1 MYLRLYLC
9 IPGQYLIKFDFL
21 QTSPRFYF
29 NDLRKM
35 MSAWS
40 KPTTP
45 SAFLYHLLRLYS
57 SILHSR
63 KIKVVLYVAD
73 LNVLSKAPDFFF
85 ILPKVNLLLIASI
98 FQTDQMKI
106 PLTPKIMRTHYIYL
120 FFG

>member
-1 MYLRLYLC
+1 
-9 IPGQYLIKFDFL
+9 
-21 QTSPRFYF
+21 
-29 NDLRKM
+29 

-63 KIKVVLYVAD
+63 KIAVVLYVAD

-106 PLTPKIMRTHYIYL
+106 PLTPKRCSL
-120 FFG
+120 

>member
-9 IPGQYLIKFDFL
+9 IPAVLNKIWL
-21 QTSPRFYF
+21 PAIPRFYF
-29 NDLRKM
+29 NGLRKM

-63 KIKVVLYVAD
+63 KIAVVLYVAD

-106 PLTPKIMRTHYIYL
+106 PLTPKRCSL
-120 FFG
+120 

>member
-1 MYLRLYLC
+1 
-9 IPGQYLIKFDFL
+9 
-21 QTSPRFYF
+21 
-29 NDLRKM
+29 

-63 KIKVVLYVAD
+63 KIAVVLYVAD

-85 ILPKVNLLLIASI
+85 ILPKVNLLLIACTIIASI

-106 PLTPKIMRTHYIYL
+106 PLTPKRCSL
-120 FFG
+120 